1 MSKHKK
7 DCLVCGEEIVYEKY
21 SSELECYYCHQIQT
35 SRVRCIKG
43 HYVCDRCH
51 SASAN
56 DLIATYCTSTRSTDP
71 LEQALVLMRNPKVK
85 MHGPEHHFL
94 VPAVLLSSYYNI
106 KSNPQE
112 KEAKIREARERA
124 SKVPGGF
131 CGYFGDCGAAVGTG
145 IFVSLITDAT
155 PLSISEW
162 RLANMMTS
170 KSLLSIAE
178 HGGPRCCKRNSYLAI
193 VQATDFLKDNFDV
206 EMKVNKKIK
215 CQFHD
220 LNKQCLRE
228 KCTFY

>member
-1 MSKHKK
+1 MSQRLRQRS
-7 DCLVCGEEIVYEKY
+7 D
-21 SSELECYYCHQIQT
+21 
-35 SRVRCIKG
+35 
-43 HYVCDRCH
+43 
-51 SASAN
+51 N
-56 DLIATYCTSTRSTDP
+56 DLCTNTSSTDP

-106 KSNPQE
+106 NGNPHE

-145 IFVSLITDAT
+145 IFVSLITNAT
-155 PLSISEW
+155 PLSIGEW

-193 VQATDFLKDNFDV
+193 LQATDFLKDNFNV
-206 EMKVNKKIK
+206 EMKVNKNIK
-215 CQFHD
+215 CEFHD

-228 KCTFY
+228 KCTFSLASICYCSRRRGIYYLAIRS

>member
-1 MSKHKK
+1 
-7 DCLVCGEEIVYEKY
+7 
-21 SSELECYYCHQIQT
+21 
-35 SRVRCIKG
+35 
-43 HYVCDRCH
+43 
-51 SASAN
+51 
-56 DLIATYCTSTRSTDP
+56 
-71 LEQALVLMRNPKVK
+71 MRNPKVK

>member
-1 MSKHKK
+1 LYKRIKVSAHKNG
-7 DCLVCGEEIVYEKY
+7 CLVCGEEIVYEED

-51 SASAN
+51 SSSAN
-56 DLIATYCTSTRSTDP
+56 DLITAFCTNTRSTDP

-106 KSNPQE
+106 KGDPHE

-124 SKVPGGF
+124 SKLPGGF

-145 IFVSLITDAT
+145 IFVSLITNAT
-155 PLSISEW
+155 PLSIGEW

-178 HGGPRCCKRNSYLAI
+178 HGGPRCCKDRKS
-193 VQATDFLKDNFDV
+193 VV
-206 EMKVNKKIK
+206 
-215 CQFHD
+215 
-220 LNKQCLRE
+220 
-228 KCTFY
+228 